1 MVCATFLLTISPA
14 ISTRYGRQ
22 RIGESTAGKHEQ
34 QTAFPLSSEQADE
47 EQDEGPGVAG
57 IMIGLLISIKPNF
70 AVWPVLLFLAGHR
83 TPSVVAIVTA
93 VVIAAVPLL
102 IFVSGIYLDWLHL
115 VATDGGRAV
124 FLRKRVV
131 CRTCS
136 AGGPPGRGHRSCSRI
151 IAFAGS
157 VGFFSAGRQ

>member
-1 MVCATFLLTISPA
+1 MRSCSRRRSRRISSTQPTTLLYLGQIYT
-14 ISTRYGRQ
+14 
-22 RIGESTAGKHEQ
+22 
-34 QTAFPLSSEQADE
+34 PLVLACIVAWLRLEKGDYL
-47 EQDEGPGVAG
+47 VAG
-57 IMIGLLISIKPNF
+57 IMIGLLISMKPNF

-83 TPSVVAIVTA
+83 MPSVVTIATA

>member
-1 MVCATFLLTISPA
+1 
-14 ISTRYGRQ
+14 
-22 RIGESTAGKHEQ
+22 
-34 QTAFPLSSEQADE
+34 
-47 EQDEGPGVAG
+47 
-57 IMIGLLISIKPNF
+57 MIGLLISIKPNF